1 MARVSYV
8 EKEQAEPLIKEM
20 FQKME
25 DQKLPIL
32 NLFKVMGHCPHIG
45 RNFIRLGNAILK
57 NDELSPKLRELAI
70 LRVGSLAG
78 SVYEFTKHVP
88 IGKWAGLS
96 QEQVESISNW
106 TASDKF
112 DDQERAVLA
121 YTDEVA
127 SDVKVKDET
136 FNKLK
141 TFLDEKGIV
150 KLTAAIG
157 YYGMVSRILVAL
169 QVDLEP
175 GEQLPIFLR

>member
-8 EKEQAEPLIKEM
+8 EKGQADPVIKEV
-20 FQKME
+20 FQRME
-25 DQKLPIL
+25 DQKLPVL

-57 NDELSPKLRELAI
+57 NDDLSPKLRELAI
-70 LRVGSLAG
+70 LRVGSLTG
-78 SVYEFTKHVP
+78 STYEFTKHVP

-96 QEQVESISNW
+96 QEQIESIADW

-112 DDQERAVLA
+112 DEQERAVLT

-127 SDVKVKDET
+127 SEVKVKDAT

-150 KLTAAIG
+150 KLTATIG
-157 YYGMVSRILVAL
+157 YYGMVSRMLVAL
-169 QVDLEP
+169 HVDLEP